1 MLPATP
7 KQALS
12 MLKQASS
19 TTNVSERQ
27 YYLGSQLTDSP
38 QNLRKGS
45 VYNLKVDESST
56 PVRKGSVY
64 TLSATDNLAS
74 RQRKGS
80 MYVSSGISSGVTPA
94 GSNNT
99 GLMVPDTLRKNS
111 MIAPTTPESPSM
123 SRKSSVIPSNSSAK
137 TFKSLSDSSS
147 NLSTT
152 VSSSLSGISTSYG
165 LQLGPGQ
172 IHPKGYRLTTER
184 HGELKMGFSKIK
196 GTVEVEVIWLKSYKN
211 LHEIYVI
218 LHFPTQVI
226 CARKIVPVD
235 CETPPDTYVKCYIKD
250 GDRLRHKKKTRVV
263 RHSAEPIYKQTI
275 KYQVCSICCDLQR
288 GM

>member
-27 YYLGSQLTDSP
+27 YYLGSQITDSP

-64 TLSATDNLAS
+64 TLTATDNLAS

-80 MYVSSGISSGVTPA
+80 MYVSSGISSGVTAA

-218 LHFPTQVI
+218 LHFPT
-226 CARKIVPVD
+226 
-235 CETPPDTYVKCYIKD
+235 
-250 GDRLRHKKKTRVV
+250 
-263 RHSAEPIYKQTI
+263 
-275 KYQVCSICCDLQR
+275 
-288 GM
+288 